1 MRLPSGNQKAVAI
14 IVIGAAIALGFIIWA
29 MVQ

>member
-1 MRLPSGNQKAVAI
+1 MRLPTGDRKAVAI
-14 IVIGAAIALGFIIWA
+14 IIVGVAVALGFIIWA